1 MGASHLTYQSKAT
14 GQHTT
19 TVISFIPTARRSA
32 LHEGKETGGQP
43 SYHRGGAVG
52 DDIKEKAKT
61 PTATSTLFQM
71 VLGVALESAH
81 GDSKSQ
87 SDSSVFT

>member
-1 MGASHLTYQSKAT
+1 MKEKKQVANRHIT
-14 GQHTT
+14 G
-19 TVISFIPTARRSA
+19 
-32 LHEGKETGGQP
+32 
-43 SYHRGGAVG
+43 GGAVG
-52 DDIKEKAKT
+52 DDINEKAKT

-71 VLGVALESAH
+71 VPGVALESAH